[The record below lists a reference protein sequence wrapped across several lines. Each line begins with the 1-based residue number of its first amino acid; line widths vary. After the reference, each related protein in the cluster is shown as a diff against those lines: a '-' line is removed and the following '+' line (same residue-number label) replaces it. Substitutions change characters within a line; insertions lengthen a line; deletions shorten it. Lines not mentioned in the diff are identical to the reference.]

1 MLERLY
7 ELIIDRNKS
16 IIINDE
22 EVRFSA
28 IKEVNIDEA
37 INEHSSLILKGELLE
52 IGNFYTGQNISVSSR
67 SNSNDLL
74 ASFRQDILFTGLIEK
89 VETIGNNISI
99 EAKSNSILLDREKK
113 NRSFQ
118 DINKKYS
125 ELFEVLEK
133 EGKYEKLQFMFN
145 DKLDKTLD
153 KLIIQYEE
161 TDWEFIK
168 RMASHFNQGIVL
180 ENGCSFTGE
189 MRPSNKTKKIFFGFF
204 EDGSRELEG
213 VNYIIKG
220 KDSIK
225 GNYLL
230 VSTKRKYELM
240 NIINFENRKYLV
252 TQVKMSYVKNI
263 IVYEY
268 LLEEKNNLYFPK
280 IINQNINGKS
290 ILAQV
295 KEVGTGENLTRVRVD
310 FIFENRTIG
319 KEKNIK
325 ELILESEEKDNSR
338 TAWDKYWFKFATPYS
353 SQNGGIY
360 IMPEP
365 KDRLLINFVSEE
377 NFYAGESIR
386 EDNKLQEK
394 HPEASHK
401 RIKISTG
408 QQVMLS
414 KELEKVMIIGND
426 ERTVFAD
433 VVKDHIKFV
442 ADESEAVLK
451 KDNITLKNC
460 DNTVHMNDS
469 GMLLETGDSLVS
481 LTKEGINLKIG
492 DASIILNKNRIQ
504 IKCGNSGFVVE
515 NGKVDI
521 KK

>member
-1 MLERLY
+1 MLERLF

-16 IIINDE
+16 IIIDE
-22 EVRFSA
+22 EEIKFSA
-28 IKEVNIDEA
+28 IKEISIDEG
-37 INEHSSLILKGELLE
+37 INEHSTLLFKGELLE
-52 IGNFYTGQNISVSSR
+52 KENFLVGQNINIISR
-67 SNSNDLL
+67 TNTNDLL
-74 ASFRQDILFTGLIEK
+74 ASFRQDILFTGFIEK
-89 VETIGNNISI
+89 VELIENHISI
-99 EAKSNSILLDREKK
+99 EAKSYSILLDREKK

-118 DINKKYS
+118 DVKKKYKDI
-125 ELFEVLEK
+125 FEVVEK

-145 DKLDKTLD
+145 NKLDKALD
-153 KLIIQYEE
+153 KLIVQYEE
-161 TDWEFIK
+161 TDWEFLK
-168 RMASHFNQGIVL
+168 RMASHFNQGVVV
-180 ENGCSFTGE
+180 ENGCSLTGE
-189 MRPSNKTKKIFFGFF
+189 MRPSYKTKKIFFGFI
-204 EDGSRELEG
+204 EEGSRELEG

-220 KDSIK
+220 KDKIK

-230 VSTKRKYELM
+230 VSSRRKYELT
-240 NIINFENRKYLV
+240 NIINYENRKYLV
-252 TQVKMSYVKNI
+252 TQVKISYVNSVI
-263 IVYEY
+263 TYEY
-268 LLEEKNNLYFPK
+268 LLEEENNLYFPK

-295 KEVGTGENLTRVRVD
+295 KEVGTGENLTRVKVD

-319 KEKNIK
+319 KEKEMK
-325 ELILESEEKDNSR
+325 ELVLETEEKNNSR
-338 TAWDKYWFKFATPYS
+338 IAWEKYWFKFATPYS

-365 KDRLLINFVSEE
+365 KDRLLINFISED

-386 EDNKLQEK
+386 EENKLQEK
-394 HPEASHK
+394 HPEPSHK

-442 ADESEAVLK
+442 ADESEAVLQ
-451 KDNITLKNC
+451 KDNITVKNC
-460 DNTVHMNDS
+460 DNTVHMNDN
-469 GMLLETGDSLVS
+469 GMLLQTGDSIVS
-481 LTKEGINLKIG
+481 LTKDGINLKIG
-492 DASIILNKNRIQ
+492 DASIILNKNKVQ